1 MELLGNEQALRRLE
15 QSIASGRIGHGYL
28 FTGAE
33 GTGKR
38 TLARWFAKAILCTG
52 EHPPCGECP
61 ACRKMERLSHPD
73 YKEYA
78 GENRARSFPVETV
91 RQIRQDCA
99 ILPNEGKKK
108 IYCLSNVQNMTM
120 EGMNA
125 FLKTLE
131 EPPAH
136 SVFLLLCPSATQL
149 PETVRSRLVQI
160 ALQPLSTGQ
169 VEQILAQKLPES
181 DAALRRQAALLSD
194 GSAGLAMKLVQEP
207 EFGQRAKLA
216 QTICQ
221 SLIRRREYELAQALA
236 GLEKDGEGFLQ
247 VLQLTQGLLRIQLEQ
262 PASPLPQKQEI
273 RVLELLEQ
281 ARLRLSGNA
290 HKGLTGAWLAIRMM
304 EAVSMP

>member
-1 MELLGNEQALRRLE
+1 MELLGNERAIARLE
-15 QSIASGRIGHGYL
+15 GILTSGRIGHGYL

-38 TLARWFAKAILCTG
+38 TLARWFAKGILCTG
-52 EHPPCGECP
+52 EHPPCDQC
-61 ACRKMERLSHPD
+61 ASCRKMDRLSHPD
-73 YKEYA
+73 YREYQ

-120 EGMNA
+120 EGLNA

-131 EPPAH
+131 EPPPH
-136 SVFLLLCPSATQL
+136 GVFLLLCPSAGQL

-160 ALQPLSTGQ
+160 PLQPLSRRQ
-169 VEQILAQKLPES
+169 VEEILNRRLPDADAQ
-181 DAALRRQAALLSD
+181 LRRQAALLSD

-207 EFGQRAKLA
+207 EFGERAKLA
-216 QTICQ
+216 QSICQ
-221 SLIRRREYELAQALA
+221 SVIHRREYQLAQSFA

-247 VLQLTQGLLRIQLEQ
+247 VLQLTQRLLRLQLEQ
-262 PASPLPQKQEI
+262 GGSPLSPKQSM
-273 RVLELLEQ
+273 RLLTLLEQ
-281 ARLRLSGNA
+281 ARLRLAGNA
-290 HKGLTGAWLAIRMM
+290 HKGLTGAWLAIEMT
-304 EAVSMP
+304 EAVSKP

>member
-1 MELLGNEQALRRLE
+1 MKLLGNEQALNRLNKMVV
-15 QSIASGRIGHGYL
+15 SGRIGHGYL

-52 EHPPCGECP
+52 EQPPCDECP
-61 ACRKMERLSHPD
+61 SCRKMDRLSHPD

-108 IYCLSNVQNMTM
+108 VYCLSNVQNMTA
-120 EGMNA
+120 EGLNA

-160 ALQPLSTGQ
+160 ALQPLSCQQ
-169 VEQILAQKLPES
+169 VEEVVAKQLPEA
-181 DAALRRQAALLSD
+181 DPNLCRQAALLSD
-194 GSAGLAMKLVQEP
+194 GSAGLAIQLVQEP
-207 EFGQRAKLA
+207 EFGERAKLA

-221 SLIRRREYELAQALA
+221 SLRQRREYELAQVLA

-247 VLQLTQGLLRIQLEQ
+247 VLQLTQRLLRLHLERSS
-262 PASPLPQKQEI
+262 SPLPPKQEI

-281 ARLRLSGNA
+281 ARLRLAGNA
-290 HKGLTGAWLAIRMM
+290 HKGLTGAWLAIQLMN
-304 EAVSMP
+304 AVSMP

>member
-1 MELLGNEQALRRLE
+1 MELLGNEAAFRRLE
-15 QSIASGRIGHGYL
+15 KMIASGRIGHGYL

-52 EHPPCGECP
+52 EHPPCSECA
-61 ACRKMERLSHPD
+61 ACKKMERLSHPD
-73 YKEYA
+73 YREYSA
-78 GENRARSFPVETV
+78 EDRARSFPVETV

-99 ILPNEGKKK
+99 VLPNEGKKK

-131 EPPAH
+131 EPPPH
-136 SVFLLLCPSATQL
+136 GVFLLLCPSAAQL

-160 ALQPLSTGQ
+160 PLQPLPWEQ
-169 VEQILAQKLPES
+169 VEQVLTQRLADTDPG
-181 DAALRRQAALLSD
+181 LRRQAAILSD
-194 GSAGLAMKLVQEP
+194 GSVGLAMKLVQEP
-207 EFGQRAKLA
+207 EFAERAKLA
-216 QTICQ
+216 QDICQ
-221 SLIRRREYELAQALA
+221 SLIHRREYELAGALA

-247 VLQLTQGLLRIQLEQ
+247 VLQLTQRLLRIQLERD
-262 PASPLPQKQEI
+262 SFPLPQKQQL
-273 RVLELLEQ
+273 RLLELLEQ
-281 ARLRLSGNA
+281 ARLRLAGNA
-290 HKGLTGAWLAIRMM
+290 HKGLTGAWLAIRMT

>member
-1 MELLGNEQALRRLE
+1 MELLGNEQALSRL
-15 QSIASGRIGHGYL
+15 QNMVDCGRIGHGYL

-73 YKEYA
+73 YKEYV
-78 GENRARSFPVETV
+78 GENRARSFPVEVV

-99 ILPNEGKKK
+99 VLPNEGKKK
-108 IYCLSNVQNMTM
+108 IYCLSNVQNMTT
-120 EGMNA
+120 EGLNA

-160 ALQPLSTGQ
+160 PLQPLSWEQ
-169 VEQILAQKLPES
+169 VEQITAKALPES
-181 DAALRRQAALLSD
+181 DSKLRRQAALLSD
-194 GSAGLAMKLVQEP
+194 GSAGLAMKLVQEE
-207 EFGQRAKLA
+207 EFGQRAKQA

-221 SLIRRREYELAQALA
+221 SLIHRQEYQLAQVLA
-236 GLEKDGEGFLQ
+236 QLEKDGEGFLQ
-247 VLQLTQGLLRIQLEQ
+247 VLQLTQRLLRIQLEQ
-262 PASPLPQKQEI
+262 SSPALPQKQEI

-290 HKGLTGAWLAIRMM
+290 HKGLTGAWLAIRLM

>member
-1 MELLGNEQALRRLE
+1 MELLGNEQAVSRLE
-15 QSIASGRIGHGYL
+15 KSLASGRVGHGYL

-52 EHPPCGECP
+52 EHPPCGKCA
-61 ACRKMERLSHPD
+61 ACQKMERFSHPD
-73 YKEYA
+73 YKEYL
-78 GENRARSFPVETV
+78 GEDRARSFPVETV

-99 ILPNEGKKK
+99 VLPNEGKKK
-108 IYCLSNVQNMTM
+108 IYCLSNVQSMTT

-131 EPPAH
+131 DPPAH
-136 SVFLLLCPSATQL
+136 SIFLLLSPSATQL

-160 ALQPLSTGQ
+160 ALQPLSAKQ
-169 VEQILAQKLPES
+169 VEQLLAQRQP
-181 DAALRRQAALLSD
+181 DADPSLRHWAALLSD
-194 GSAGLAMKLVQEP
+194 GSLGLAIKLVQEP
-207 EFGQRAKLA
+207 EFGTRAQLA
-216 QTICQ
+216 QSICQ
-221 SLIRRREYELAQALA
+221 NLVRRREYPLAQALA

-247 VLQLTQGLLRIQLEQ
+247 VLQLTQRLLRIQLEQ
-262 PASPLPQKQEI
+262 SGSSLPQKQEI

-290 HKGLTGAWLAIRMM
+290 HKGLTGAWLTIQLM
-304 EAVSMP
+304 EAVTAP

>member
-1 MELLGNEQALRRLE
+1 MELLGNEQALSRLQNMVDCE
-15 QSIASGRIGHGYL
+15 RIGHGYL

-108 IYCLSNVQNMTM
+108 VYCLSNVQNMTA
-120 EGMNA
+120 EGLNA

-160 ALQPLSTGQ
+160 ALQPLTCQQ
-169 VEQILAQKLPES
+169 VEEVVAKQLPEA
-181 DAALRRQAALLSD
+181 DPNLCRQAALLSD
-194 GSAGLAMKLVQEP
+194 GSAGLAIQLVQEP
-207 EFGQRAKLA
+207 EFGERAKLA

-221 SLIRRREYELAQALA
+221 SLRQRREYELAQVLA

-247 VLQLTQGLLRIQLEQ
+247 VLQLTQRLLRLHLERSS
-262 PASPLPQKQEI
+262 SPLPPKQEI
-273 RVLELLEQ
+273 RALELLEQ
-281 ARLRLSGNA
+281 ARLRLAGNA
-290 HKGLTGAWLAIRMM
+290 HKGLTGAWLAIQLMN
-304 EAVSMP
+304 AVSMP

>member
-1 MELLGNEQALRRLE
+1 MELLGNEQALSRLQNMVDCE
-15 QSIASGRIGHGYL
+15 RIGHGYL

-73 YKEYA
+73 YKEYV
-78 GENRARSFPVETV
+78 GENRARSFPVEVV

-99 ILPNEGKKK
+99 VLPNEGKKK
-108 IYCLSNVQNMTM
+108 IYCLSNVQNMTT
-120 EGMNA
+120 EGLNA

-160 ALQPLSTGQ
+160 PLQPLSWEQ
-169 VEQILAQKLPES
+169 VEQITAKALPETDS
-181 DAALRRQAALLSD
+181 KLRRQAALLSD
-194 GSAGLAMKLVQEP
+194 GSAGLAMKLVQEE
-207 EFGQRAKLA
+207 EFGQRAKQA

-221 SLIRRREYELAQALA
+221 SLIHRQEYRLAQVLA
-236 GLEKDGEGFLQ
+236 QLEKDGEGFLQ
-247 VLQLTQGLLRIQLEQ
+247 VLQLTQRLLRIQLEQ
-262 PASPLPQKQEI
+262 SSPALPQKQEI

-281 ARLRLSGNA
+281 AGCGCPA
-290 HKGLTGAWLAIRMM
+290 TPTKGLPGHGWP
-304 EAVSMP
+304 SG